1 MSLTQVGTHAL
12 LTGDTDATIPP
23 RSSGDCCQ
31 RPMAA
36 SHKARLTPC
45 CPAAGSSPSI
55 ATTSETS
62 SESGVSITCS
72 LARFVR
78 RRCRRN
84 RAPAEKAAGWSAEAV
99 YNTSFVVFSSSPSSD
114 SLLRLVSSLLRLLM
128 PTHDASHSQHQKKDE
143 VHRCLR
149 QNVAASLVSH
159 HA

>member
-72 LARFVR
+72 LARSI
-78 RRCRRN
+78 
-84 RAPAEKAAGWSAEAV
+84 A
-99 YNTSFVVFSSSPSSD
+99 SFVVVVVETVLQPKKQLVGLLKPSTIPRLSFSH
-114 SLLRLVSSLLRLLM
+114 LRLRL
-128 PTHDASHSQHQKKDE
+128 T
-143 VHRCLR
+143 RCCDWCHLCCGC
-149 QNVAASLVSH
+149 
-159 HA
+159 